1 MTALLIVLAV
11 LLLIGF
17 LPAGVKLRY
26 DDGDVEMKLKLGPF
40 RVPLLPARQP
50 RGKKLARRHRKKI
63 KAGRESMKKRA
74 EKRARNKK
82 KKEEEKRKPKEQ
94 RTRERLEK
102 KKKKLSF
109 EELMQFVSLA
119 LEVVG
124 KLPRKLMMNELYLHV
139 TYSGSDAARAA
150 IGYGRAWAVV
160 GSALPVLERA
170 FRIRKR
176 DVGVDLDYGRES
188 LEVFARL
195 DVHMLV
201 GTAALLAF
209 GAGFRALKLLLAG
222 KIKRKMKEKEV

>member
-50 RGKKLARRHRKKI
+50 RGKKLARRHGKKI
-63 KAGRESMKKRA
+63 KAGRESKKKRA
-74 EKRARNKK
+74 EKRARN
-82 KKEEEKRKPKEQ
+82 
-94 RTRERLEK
+94 K

-119 LEVVG
+119 LEMVG

-209 GAGFRALKLLLAG
+209 GAGFRAFKLLLAG